1 MKCFFFVLGAL
12 FSNWSPEELIAER
25 AKNLEGISGACASTT
40 LRLLF
45 PAVSLQQRP
54 TQTAKLHKQ
63 SYTNKASMSVLMR
76 YQQCPVIFFFL
87 CTKLYVHV
95 CDFFKLLRSHECFS
109 ITYGDT
115 LPNLWRNCVALSD
128 ENLPKSWETLPRSSS
143 SSVIIFTPSAEQVRM
158 SLSLFHMLKYHW
170 RLLVMRVSHAE
181 VWWIFNWVSR
191 PVDSHTALHVLWQQW

>member
-1 MKCFFFVLGAL
+1 MCFHHTQ
-12 FSNWSPEELIAER
+12 
-25 AKNLEGISGACASTT
+25 ASVPCCQ
-40 LRLLF
+40 
-45 PAVSLQQRP
+45 PAATSYTNRKT
-54 TQTAKLHKQ
+54 TQTKLHKQ
-63 SYTNKASMSVLMR
+63 SFNV
-76 YQQCPVIFFFL
+76 CPDAISAVPCDFFFFL

-95 CDFFKLLRSHECFS
+95 CVFFKLLRSHECFS

-128 ENLPKSWETLPRSSS
+128 ENLPKPWEMLPRSSS